1 MKWNLFFCF
10 FFVCV
15 SSTLCTLPCE
25 SFCEKYVVGMFYVRG
40 KNTAEVYKTVSGRNF
55 LFAKLDFVQCN
66 GNVVLYEQLQININ
80 GV

>member
-1 MKWNLFFCF
+1 
-10 FFVCV
+10 
-15 SSTLCTLPCE
+15 
-25 SFCEKYVVGMFYVRG
+25 MFYVRG